1 MHDKV
6 FFAAFEVAGHGK
18 ACFSGSAWMDTKGL
32 SDLVRSPHALVC
44 SPVSVGGQIGIPS
57 KI

>member
-32 SDLVRSPHALVC
+32 SDLVRSPHALVGANRYSFLDLDI
-44 SPVSVGGQIGIPS
+44 SP
-57 KI
+57 